1 MFKKIILFLSFLL
14 SFSALRAEVVN
25 EIVIEGNRRVSE
37 ETIKVYGE
45 INLGKDYRENDINKI
60 INNLYST
67 NFFENIEIQLKNN
80 VLKIKLEEYPVI
92 NQLIIVGE
100 KNKGYK
106 EQIRKLISLKDKKA
120 FIKSELANDLD
131 IIKQLYS
138 SLGYNFSE
146 VEAKVREIDKNNL
159 DLLIEIKR
167 GEQTKIASIK
177 FIGNKNIRSK
187 RLRDIIASEEDK
199 FWKVIS
205 RNTNF
210 SENLIN
216 LDKRLLINYYKSIG
230 YYDVNVESNVAEI
243 NKVGKAE
250 LIYTITE
257 GERFTINKISTKV
270 DEVFDKKL
278 FFPLNKIFKNYVGDY
293 YSPFK
298 IKELLEEIDL
308 IIEANNLQFVEHNVQ
323 EKVEKNSINI
333 TFNILKERKI

>member
-1 MFKKIILFLSFLL
+1 M
-14 SFSALRAEVVN
+14 
-25 EIVIEGNRRVSE
+25 
-37 ETIKVYGE
+37 
-45 INLGKDYRENDINKI
+45 
-60 INNLYST
+60 
-67 NFFENIEIQLKNN
+67 
-80 VLKIKLEEYPVI
+80 
-92 NQLIIVGE
+92 
-100 KNKGYK
+100 
-106 EQIRKLISLKDKKA
+106 
-120 FIKSELANDLD
+120 
-131 IIKQLYS
+131 
-138 SLGYNFSE
+138 
-146 VEAKVREIDKNNL
+146 
-159 DLLIEIKR
+159 
-167 GEQTKIASIK
+167 
-177 FIGNKNIRSK
+177 
-187 RLRDIIASEEDK
+187 
-199 FWKVIS
+199 IS

-230 YYDVNVESNVAEI
+230 YYDVNVEFNVAEI

-323 EKVEKNSINI
+323 EKVEKIQLILLSI
-333 TFNILKERKI
+333 FLKERKI

>member
-177 FIGNKNIRSK
+177 FIGNKK
-187 RLRDIIASEEDK
+187 
-199 FWKVIS
+199 
-205 RNTNF
+205 
-210 SENLIN
+210 
-216 LDKRLLINYYKSIG
+216 Y
-230 YYDVNVESNVAEI
+230 
-243 NKVGKAE
+243 
-250 LIYTITE
+250 
-257 GERFTINKISTKV
+257 
-270 DEVFDKKL
+270 
-278 FFPLNKIFKNYVGDY
+278 
-293 YSPFK
+293 
-298 IKELLEEIDL
+298 
-308 IIEANNLQFVEHNVQ
+308 
-323 EKVEKNSINI
+323 
-333 TFNILKERKI
+333 

>member
-1 MFKKIILFLSFLL
+1 M
-14 SFSALRAEVVN
+14 
-25 EIVIEGNRRVSE
+25 
-37 ETIKVYGE
+37 
-45 INLGKDYRENDINKI
+45 
-60 INNLYST
+60 
-67 NFFENIEIQLKNN
+67 
-80 VLKIKLEEYPVI
+80 
-92 NQLIIVGE
+92 IIVGE

-216 LDKRLLINYYKSIG
+216 LDKLLINYYKSIG
-230 YYDVNVESNVAEI
+230 YYDVNVE
-243 NKVGKAE
+243 
-250 LIYTITE
+250 
-257 GERFTINKISTKV
+257 F
-270 DEVFDKKL
+270 
-278 FFPLNKIFKNYVGDY
+278 
-293 YSPFK
+293 
-298 IKELLEEIDL
+298 
-308 IIEANNLQFVEHNVQ
+308 
-323 EKVEKNSINI
+323 
-333 TFNILKERKI
+333 

>member
-146 VEAKVREIDKNNL
+146 VEEKVREIDKNNL

-278 FFPLNKIFKNYVGDY
+278 FF
-293 YSPFK
+293 
-298 IKELLEEIDL
+298 
-308 IIEANNLQFVEHNVQ
+308 H
-323 EKVEKNSINI
+323 
-333 TFNILKERKI
+333 